1 MSLSAIP
8 LLDDLRDHLA
18 GDATVTDLIGESLFH
33 ARADAESALPMILY
47 RLPRLNYDPGF
58 GSHESSGQTAE
69 ADLQVTAVDESA
81 TDTDLVASIASAADD
96 AMRTWAPAGWNVSNL
111 TLLNERLD
119 AFDREGRTFQMATM
133 TYRLTMERA

>member
-18 GDATVTDLIGESLFH
+18 GDATVTDLIGASFFH
-33 ARADAESALPMILY
+33 ARADAEAAMPLLLY
-47 RLPRLNYDPGF
+47 RVLRLDYDPGF
-58 GSHESSGQTAE
+58 GVHESSGQTAT
-69 ADLQVTAVDESA
+69 ADLQLTAVDESA

-96 AMRTWAPAGWNVSNL
+96 AMRAWAPAGWNVSNL

-133 TYRLTMERA
+133 AYRLTMERA